1 MDYLEIIERRKANMK
16 KSYALALEFAAV
28 NNKLEDLKRA
38 RRELQRER
46 QELDTLLFGQMREEI
61 GVPIQEPRIEAEVS
75 DERGRVKS

>member
-16 KSYALALEFAAV
+16 KRYALALEFAAAD
-28 NNKLEDLKRA
+28 NKLEDLKRA

-61 GVPIQEPRIEAEVS
+61 GVPTQDPPVEAEMRG
-75 DERGRVKS
+75 ERA